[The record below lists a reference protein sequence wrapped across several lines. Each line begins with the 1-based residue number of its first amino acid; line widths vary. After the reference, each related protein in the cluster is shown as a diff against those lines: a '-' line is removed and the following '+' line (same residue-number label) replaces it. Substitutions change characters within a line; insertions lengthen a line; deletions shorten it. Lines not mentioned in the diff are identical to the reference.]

1 MTQRAPLGLRTRPL
15 ARRRALL
22 LATAGGALAAPRAP
36 AQAQTGGAWP
46 SRPVRI
52 IVPVPP
58 GGSVDALARILAR
71 HLGDALGQPVVVENH
86 GGAGGN
92 IAFEMVANAR
102 PDGHT
107 ILAGWDSVAINPSL
121 YRGLAW
127 DPLRSFTAIVQSVRA
142 AQILVVRN
150 ALPAASLA
158 EFMALAKAG
167 PVSVGTPGNGSIGH
181 LALVLLTARAP
192 EAQAITHIPYR
203 GGGPAITDLLA
214 GNIDALSLTLAAVTQ
229 HVRGGRMRAIAV
241 STAARA
247 PALPEVPTVAEQ
259 GFPGYDVVSW
269 QGLLAPAGTDP
280 EAVAR
285 LNREVNRVLALP
297 EVAQQLMGMG
307 LEPIGGAPAVLGA
320 LLAADVARWPEV
332 VRGAGV
338 RLD

>member
-1 MTQRAPLGLRTRPL
+1 MTQPTPQGLRPLPL
-15 ARRRALL
+15 ARRRAVLL
-22 LATAGGALAAPRAP
+22 GTGALATALAATPAPRRAW
-36 AQAQTGGAWP
+36 AQAAWP
-46 SRPVRI
+46 SRPIRLV
-52 IVPVPP
+52 VPVPP

-71 HLGDALGQPVVVENH
+71 NLGEALGQPVVVENH

-92 IAFEMVANAR
+92 IAFEMVAGAR

-121 YRGLAW
+121 YRGLPW
-127 DPLRSFTAIVQSVRA
+127 DPLRSFVPVVQTVRA
-142 AQILVVRN
+142 AQILAVRN
-150 ALPAASLA
+150 DLPAKDLA
-158 EFMALAKAG
+158 EFLDLAKAR

-192 EAQAITHIPYR
+192 GATHVPYR
-203 GGGPAITDLLA
+203 GGGPAITDLLS
-214 GNIDALSLTLAAVTQ
+214 GNIDAVSLTLAAVTQ
-229 HVRGGRMRAIAV
+229 HVRGGRMRALAV

-285 LNREVNRVLALP
+285 LNREVNRVLAVP
-297 EVAQQLMGMG
+297 EVARQLQGMG
-307 LEPIGGAPAVLGA
+307 LEPVGGAPSVLAA

-332 VRGAGV
+332 VRAAGV